1 MIILQK
7 MISSISRLQYNS
19 SEDVE
24 SNIRSNYRVMFSSN
38 ITAKYDISSF
48 RKICST
54 SSDKN
59 KITPQKDSIFCM
71 GDHNTQKMMTLNKTR
86 LTVAIS
92 DLIISEGLSF
102 NLAQK
107 IKFKKVLYLARNV
120 SKFCQHPNKN
130 IKYKDL

>member
-24 SNIRSNYRVMFSSN
+24 SNIRSNYRVMSSSN
-38 ITAKYDISSF
+38 LTATYDISSF

-54 SSDKN
+54 SPDN
-59 KITPQKDSIFCM
+59 NTITLQKASIFCM

-86 LTVAIS
+86 LTVTIT

-107 IKFKKVLYLARNV
+107 HKFKKVLDLERNV
-120 SKFCQHPNKN
+120 
-130 IKYKDL
+130 